1 VTPSINP
8 TRHVYCPV
16 SVPAKGIIYSMV
28 APLSSATKLS
38 KDTIPSPEYE
48 NARPRNSI
56 GKWYIIEGLQP
67 VELLQL

>member
-1 VTPSINP
+1 M
-8 TRHVYCPV
+8 
-16 SVPAKGIIYSMV
+16 AV
-28 APLSSATKLS
+28 ALSSATKLS

-48 NARPRNSI
+48 NTRPRNSI